1 MKGYIKLSMYED
13 DHYGLITEFLSEKD
27 EILFAYTKEFGN
39 KFIYMLVNKEINNEL
54 IKKYLSND

>member
-1 MKGYIKLSMYED
+1 MKGYIKLSMYKDET
-13 DHYGLITEFLSEKD
+13 YGLITEFLSEKD

-39 KFIYMLVNKEINNEL
+39 KFIYMLVNKEVNSEL